1 MKYSSITE
9 NMLAGVPIN
18 TFELWCATH
27 HCSLIKISWI
37 YISVRGQKRTCR
49 LSRWEEDEEEALL
62 WTGVDVLLMD
72 MEVLSSELRV
82 RPVGPL
88 W

>member
-1 MKYSSITE
+1 M
-9 NMLAGVPIN
+9 
-18 TFELWCATH
+18 
-27 HCSLIKISWI
+27 IKISWV

-62 WTGVDVLLMD
+62 WTGVDVLLKD
-72 MEVLSSELRV
+72 VGVLSSVLRV
-82 RPVGPL
+82 RPVRPR